1 MPDQTERYKQYDY
14 NSARRIG
21 DDDSSS
27 SGSSSSS
34 SSYTEDGSSSSRSSH
49 TSRSSRSSRSS
60 YESGSGTES
69 GSESE
74 SGSYTGSSGSDEEG
88 SSYSS
93 RGSDGSS
100 YTSGS
105 SEETGASYSSR
116 SRSSGS
122 EEGEEST
129 YQPPLRPPEPD
140 RGASDYG
147 FNRGAAT
154 KVSPEESPETRSQ
167 YDNSVGGPEE
177 KSDHGAPE
185 GSDSETGSSSEEE
198 SRGDSSSRSRSSDE
212 ESGSMS
218 GSEETGSEWSGSEE
232 TGSEGTGSEGTG
244 SDETGSYKSGS
255 DVSGSR
261 ASRSSYSESRGSRSS
276 YTSGSGSHSGSSH
289 SKSSA
294 SGSSGS
300 GSRSSY
306 SSGSESEPDLSE
318 SSYST
323 EEEDDQYDE
332 GRELS
337 RSKWSSS
344 REEQRNPQQQPPVTT
359 GSSSSGGRVDTPD
372 EEDNGEGALGRVLGG
387 VPLRRAQSP
396 TTTISSLSASQIT
409 GAISQ
414 RQRSS
419 KNRQRSQALEELEA
433 NVQSTLAGMNE
444 EDNRKTVRELVA
456 QDADDEVE
464 KSVSTSSNPHMS
476 HHLLHGFEALLGALL
491 QLSDELELISTFGGG
506 QQGDGQNTVVSSDA
520 LNAVLSHSPTLDSVF
535 SALKPILQHYL
546 EEEPDDEMDHLLS
559 RAQKLVRLLCELTY
573 RVCQRQEWNS
583 RAETAYVTLLELLE
597 RNTLEITCVYEEQ
610 SIPEYQLSGNLRR
623 AWAATGHVEELKT
636 LYVTNDT
643 WLFRQVC
650 YEVLVSTDHWCPNV
664 RDLGIVCDVAASTGS
679 DPDGGPQNAPSPDGR
694 LAPTPPAALHVLDK
708 VNGDPLPLSATM
720 ASILRR
726 ILPPHAMTDASIL
739 DSFSSIRS
747 TIRNPLGL
755 SGTVNTVAISSVPEV
770 LNDPS
775 CLGMAGVG
783 KTTMAAMVA
792 SHPDVRRFFKD
803 GVAWVSIGKQ
813 ELDYARYTQC
823 LRELVSQLTFYDSVP
838 LFAELL
844 HCPGEPISKRHRR
857 EEGFMIY
864 ARDTVT
870 ELLQMRNVL
879 IILDD
884 VYFEQ
889 DLEWFQFVPTSPQ
902 PARRHKKKQEAY
914 TSSVL
919 VSTRV
924 RDLLPAADTVEID
937 LLDEQE
943 AIKLLVTES
952 GQSSDHVMAE
962 SKEARAVVRECA
974 NHPLAVKSVG
984 RWLSLKHA
992 TAGVI
997 SSVEEI
1003 HEEVAKSIDRI
1014 LENRDSEADM
1024 MYEIMSMSFSP
1035 AVNGQPTNVI
1045 KFCFAAFV
1053 QVFCNE
1059 EYLSE
1064 AHVSTSSPPMI
1075 PWRSAELLFETLLEM
1090 EEETLFDEGSLFYSQ
1105 RKEATILIPEALSAL
1120 GVLKLITTFEVDD
1133 ESNDGDSSRASLG
1146 EERYLQIMHII
1157 QHEYGEYLSHEEE
1170 GLKKLTRDAERRW
1183 NGAFVTSFMN
1193 QAQDW
1198 DSELPDAS
1206 RDYALELLVSHML
1219 RAEMFEEAAKL
1230 LADESFVR
1238 GRMFTLGRE
1247 TATRRH
1253 IKDCEKL
1260 YSLVKVKL
1268 EKRKRVTVDPRQTM
1282 VKAYEALGGMMST
1295 ETAASDIDQGRMLS
1309 IEAGRAHYEI
1319 GFSLA
1324 EKRCWSAAIAH
1335 WESSQELLLSSLGM
1349 VEFVAA
1355 ILFNV
1360 GVVYAEMNEY
1370 EQALASLKQCLRIR
1384 GAIHGEEHI
1393 LYAQT
1398 IQKIG
1403 DVFLGMS
1410 DYTEAMESYN
1420 WAMDVMHI
1428 EPNHHRVDIG
1438 DILDNMGNIHYS
1450 KGEVPDA
1457 LRNYQDALRSKKV
1470 ELGDDHPE
1478 LAVTYQHIGNCL
1490 SDQGDTEEAIAHFEE
1505 AIRLKELDPT
1515 GGPERDADVLS
1526 IEGVLNN
1533 LTGRQEEGLRCYE
1546 KSLEILVNKVPHRKE
1561 KIAALLHLIGCVH
1574 LMNGEH
1580 KKAMKL
1586 FEESLQARRKVLGF
1600 VHLDVASTLFNMA
1613 FLHQTRNRLDKAL
1626 MCLEEAL
1633 KIRQLRLP
1641 DSEKVALTHEKIGTL
1656 AKAIGKSKKAEMSFE
1671 EALRI
1676 RRLIHG
1682 DEHEAVA
1689 TVLHEMGDLMDDLG
1703 EYEEAMNNY
1712 VDALNIRRKRLGNHE
1727 DVAATLY
1734 SMGFTLH
1741 NQDSSERALQCF
1753 EEALSIRRARL
1764 GEEAKEVGDTLNM
1777 MGFLQAK
1784 RGELDSALTLLW
1796 DALRIRK
1803 THKDDVKVSET
1814 LKNIGN
1820 VHREKQEHDLA
1831 VECYEECLRIRR
1843 SELGDDHEKV
1853 ADALIAIGN
1862 VRSDLEQIEQAMEAY
1877 NEALKI
1883 RTLVHGEND
1892 ERVAAVLQYMGTMEF
1907 RSGDLDRARA
1917 YLKDFVRIRHE
1928 NHAEHDGDYVNV
1940 LFMIGNIHKIQ
1951 GDDLNAKKCWSEAYE
1966 VFQELGLAQ
1975 ENPQIARVM
1984 DSLLQG
1990 EAPRPKAPQPPTPPP
2005 APARPA
2011 GAALVRQ
2018 PSYGTIGSGRSSRSG
2033 GILGKIT
2040 SRFKDTLRDEKMPK
2054 YQAAP

>member
-1 MPDQTERYKQYDY
+1 MGLPKGEGAVEDDPYGKYSY
-14 NSARRIG
+14 NNARRNDE
-21 DDDSSS
+21 DDDSS

-34 SSYTEDGSSSSRSSH
+34 SSASSGSYSS
-49 TSRSSRSSRSS
+49 
-60 YESGSGTES
+60 ESGSQSPSDASSPSETS
-69 GSESE
+69 NSESE
-74 SGSYTGSSGSDEEG
+74 SGSESRSRSESTFGSQSKSRSESRSGSESRSASG
-88 SSYSS
+88 SE
-93 RGSDGSS
+93 
-100 YTSGS
+100 TSGS
-105 SEETGASYSSR
+105 SE
-116 SRSSGS
+116 S
-122 EEGEEST
+122 ESEI
-129 YQPPLRPPEPD
+129 
-140 RGASDYG
+140 
-147 FNRGAAT
+147 
-154 KVSPEESPETRSQ
+154 
-167 YDNSVGGPEE
+167 
-177 KSDHGAPE
+177 
-185 GSDSETGSSSEEE
+185 SDS
-198 SRGDSSSRSRSSDE
+198 RKFQKGDIYGRQEGRSAS
-212 ESGSMS
+212 SGSMS
-218 GSEETGSEWSGSEE
+218 E
-232 TGSEGTGSEGTG
+232 
-244 SDETGSYKSGS
+244 SDS
-255 DVSGSR
+255 DSD
-261 ASRSSYSESRGSRSS
+261 SESS
-276 YTSGSGSHSGSSH
+276 T
-289 SKSSA
+289 
-294 SGSSGS
+294 
-300 GSRSSY
+300 
-306 SSGSESEPDLSE
+306 PSE
-318 SSYST
+318 SSYS
-323 EEEDDQYDE
+323 ELEEDLPESRRGPSRLESNKPQLYAEDSPHGFNKNECRHGFQKESPSGSTPNDDD
-332 GRELS
+332 GRDDNVIYK
-337 RSKWSSS
+337 RSLEHTLTKD
-344 REEQRNPQQQPPVTT
+344 R
-359 GSSSSGGRVDTPD
+359 GHL
-372 EEDNGEGALGRVLGG
+372 AG

-396 TTTISSLSASQIT
+396 TTTVSSLSASLVT
-409 GAISQ
+409 GVFSLTQAKMHNQDDYDDDEDSFNEKPVTKPH
-414 RQRSS
+414 RR
-419 KNRQRSQALEELEA
+419 KRKGRRTAALEELEA
-433 NVQSTLAGMNE
+433 NLTETISIMTSE
-444 EDNRKTVRELVA
+444 ENRKTVRELVA
-456 QDADDEVE
+456 MRELEEDYDRGE
-464 KSVSTSSNPHMS
+464 SLLSTPHTS

-491 QLSDELELISTFGGG
+491 QLSDELELISTFGVGTL
-506 QQGDGQNTVVSSDA
+506 DGQSTVVSSDA
-520 LNAVLSHSPTLDSVF
+520 LNAVLGHAPTLDQVF
-535 SALKPILQHYL
+535 SSLKPILQHYL
-546 EEEPDDEMDHLLS
+546 EEEPDDEMDHLLGRS
-559 RAQKLVRLLCELTY
+559 QKLVRLLCEITY
-573 RVCQRQEWNS
+573 RVCQRQEWNP

-597 RNTLEITCVYEEQ
+597 RTTLEITCVYDDQ
-610 SIPEYQLSGNLRR
+610 SVPEYQLSGNLRR

-650 YEVLVSTDHWCPNV
+650 YEVLVSTDQWCPNTL
-664 RDLGIVCDVAASTGS
+664 DLGLVCDVANSVTDEETNS
-679 DPDGGPQNAPSPDGR
+679 PNPDAR
-694 LAPTPPAALHVLDK
+694 LAPTPPAALQVLDK
-708 VNGDPLPLSATM
+708 INGEPLSRAPMM

-726 ILPPHAMTDASIL
+726 ILPPHAMTDTAVL

-755 SGTVNTVAISSVPEV
+755 SGTTNTVAISSVSEN
-770 LNDPS
+770 LSDP
-775 CLGMAGVG
+775 LAMGMAGVG
-783 KTTMAAMVA
+783 KSTMAAMVA
-792 SHPDVRRFFKD
+792 AHIDVRRFFKD
-803 GVAWVSIGKQ
+803 GIAWVHIGKE
-813 ELDYARYTQC
+813 ELDYQRYTQC
-823 LRELVSQLTFYDSVP
+823 LRELVAQLVFYDGVP

-844 HCPGEPISKRHRR
+844 HTPGEPSSKRKRR

-870 ELLQMRNVL
+870 ELIQMRNVL

-889 DLEWFQFVPTSPQ
+889 DLEWFQFVPQVPQ
-902 PARRHKKKQEAY
+902 TTRRSKRKGESF
-914 TSSVL
+914 SSSIL
-919 VSTRV
+919 LSTKM
-924 RDLLPAADTVEID
+924 RDLLPAADTVEMD
-937 LLDEQE
+937 LLEEAD

-952 GQSSDHVMAE
+952 GQSSDHVMAS
-962 SKEARAVVRECA
+962 SKEARQVVRECA

-1003 HEEVAKSIDRI
+1003 HEDVVKSIDKI
-1014 LENRDSEADM
+1014 LNASDQEADM
-1024 MYEIMSMSFSP
+1024 IYEIMGMSFSP

-1053 QVFCNE
+1053 QVFCRE
-1059 EYLSE
+1059 QYLSE
-1064 AHVSTSSPPMI
+1064 YTSSTIAPMV
-1075 PWRSAELLFETLLEM
+1075 PWTTAALLFETLLEM
-1090 EEETLFDEGSLFYSQ
+1090 EEETLFQEGSLFYSQ

-1120 GVLKLITTFEVDD
+1120 GVLKLITTYEVDED
-1133 ESNDGDSSRASLG
+1133 ESHDDNSRGSLG
-1146 EERYLQIMHII
+1146 EEKFLQIMHVI
-1157 QHEYGEYLSHEEE
+1157 QHEYGEYLSTEEKGMK
-1170 GLKKLTRDAERRW
+1170 GLTHDAERRW
-1183 NGAFVTSFMN
+1183 NRSFVEAYMS

-1198 DSELPDAS
+1198 DSELPDAG

-1219 RAEMFEEAAKL
+1219 RAEMWSEAAVL

-1238 GRMFTLGRE
+1238 GRMFALGRE
-1247 TATRRH
+1247 NATRRH
-1253 IKDCEKL
+1253 IKDCEIL
-1260 YSLVKVKL
+1260 YKHLTAKGQQTKVS
-1268 EKRKRVTVDPRQTM
+1268 TDPRTAM
-1282 VKAYEALGGMMST
+1282 IRAYETLGSLLTT
-1295 ETAASDIDQGRMLS
+1295 EGAGNNIEEGRMLS

-1324 EKRCWSAAIAH
+1324 EKRCLNAAIAH

-1355 ILFNV
+1355 ILYNV

-1420 WAMDVMHI
+1420 WATDVMHI
-1428 EPNHHRVDIG
+1428 EPSHHRVDIG
-1438 DILDNMGNIHYS
+1438 DILDNLGNIHYS
-1450 KGEVPDA
+1450 KGEVPEA
-1457 LRNYQDALRSKKV
+1457 LTCYQDSLRSKKV

-1490 SDQGDTEEAIAHFEE
+1490 SDQGDTDEAIAHFEE
-1505 AIRLKELDPT
+1505 AIRLKELDPD
-1515 GGPERDADVLS
+1515 GGAERDADVLS

-1533 LTGRQEEGLRCYE
+1533 LTGRQEDGLHCYE
-1546 KSLEILVNKVPHRKE
+1546 KSLEILVTKVPHRKE
-1561 KIAALLHLIGCVH
+1561 KVAALLHLIGCVH

-1626 MCLEEAL
+1626 KCLEEAL

-1656 AKAIGKSKKAEMSFE
+1656 AKAIGKSKKAEISFE

-1703 EYEEAMNNY
+1703 EYDEAMNNY

-1741 NQDSSERALQCF
+1741 NQDQSQRALQCF
-1753 EEALSIRRARL
+1753 EEALHIRKIRL
-1764 GEEAKEVGDTLNM
+1764 GDEAKEVGDTLNM

-1820 VHREKQEHDLA
+1820 VHREKQEHELA

-1862 VRSDLEQIEQAMEAY
+1862 VRSDMENIDDAMRAY
-1877 NEALKI
+1877 QEALKI

-1892 ERVAAVLQYMGTMEF
+1892 ERVAAVLQYMGTLEF
-1907 RSGDLDRARA
+1907 RSGDLDRARSF
-1917 YLKDFVRIRHE
+1917 LEDFIRIRKQ
-1928 NHAEHDGDYVNV
+1928 NNVQNDGDYVNV

-1951 GDDLNAKKCWSEAYE
+1951 GDDTAAKKCWSEAYD
-1966 VFQELGLAQ
+1966 VFQALGLAR
-1975 ENPQIARVM
+1975 ENPQIARIM

-1990 EAPRPKAPQPPTPPP
+1990 GRTRPPPQNRTQQDNRPKKP
-2005 APARPA
+2005 AE
-2011 GAALVRQ
+2011 
-2018 PSYGTIGSGRSSRSG
+2018 GSGFFGR
-2033 GILGKIT
+2033 IT
-2040 SRFKDTLRDEKMPK
+2040 AGLKDTLRDEKLPK
-2054 YQAAP
+2054 YQGDPNKH